1 MKFSG
6 LLLTLAISPLAFSGE
21 IITGNNIQALNG
33 NKVKSAFV
41 GNQKLEAKDGK
52 QQLAVRY
59 SASINNDR
67 LIESRPYLLTIDVDG
82 KTTISTDK
90 FYSKVHAEQLM
101 KAGLTWY
108 VTNDQGKYTVAKA
121 TELKGEG
128 FLPYSDIEGLI
139 AESNQQNNIDLTSGS
154 VKKVTT
160 NSLIEEYKAAN
171 VKSGLLITKLNNT
184 SHYYVATVSATY
196 NTISKDYT

>member
-21 IITGNNIQALNG
+21 IITGNDIQVLALNG

-41 GNQKLEAKDGK
+41 GSQKLEAKDGK

-59 SASINNDR
+59 SGSINNDR
-67 LIESRPYLLTIDVDG
+67 LMESRPYLLTIDVDG

-108 VTNDQGKYTVAKA
+108 VTNDQGKYTVEKA

-171 VKSGLLITKLNNT
+171 VEQKKQFKIWLINNETK
-184 SHYYVATVSATY
+184 
-196 NTISKDYT
+196 

>member
-21 IITGNNIQALNG
+21 IITSNDIQVLALNG
-33 NKVKSAFV
+33 DKIKSSFI
-41 GNQKLEAKDGK
+41 GKNKLEVKDGK

-59 SASINNDR
+59 SASFNNER
-67 LIESRPYLLTIDVDG
+67 LIESSPYLLTIEVDG

-90 FYSKVHAEQLM
+90 LYSQTHATQEI
-101 KAGLTWY
+101 KKGLNWH
-108 VTNDQGKYTVAKA
+108 VTNDKGQYTVEKA
-121 TELKGEG
+121 IELKGEG

-160 NSLIEEYKAAN
+160 NSLIEEYKAAS
-171 VKSGLLITKLNNT
+171 VAQKKQFKIWLINNETK
-184 SHYYVATVSATY
+184 
-196 NTISKDYT
+196 